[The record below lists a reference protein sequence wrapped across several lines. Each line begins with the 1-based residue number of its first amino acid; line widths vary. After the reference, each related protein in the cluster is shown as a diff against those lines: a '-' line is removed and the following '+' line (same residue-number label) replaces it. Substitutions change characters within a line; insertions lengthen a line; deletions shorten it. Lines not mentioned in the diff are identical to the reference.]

1 MPGTLLF
8 TNREAA
14 TEEVTEIRT
23 SAPGRRPP
31 APRQTQAKQGP
42 GSLPLPPGIPGTG
55 PFPWC
60 PIPQTSKLLG
70 SSSGALLI
78 QG

>member
-1 MPGTLLF
+1 MPGSLLF
-8 TNREAA
+8 INREAA

-23 SAPGRRPP
+23 SAPGRQPP

-42 GSLPLPPGIPGTG
+42 GGLPLLPGIPGAG
-55 PFPWC
+55 PFPWG

-70 SSSGALLI
+70 SPSEALLT